1 MWTHS
6 SEVDLLLSCFPS
18 NWVKAPILQKGWVEL
33 ATCELNVYARK
44 LSTYHLSV
52 ESSGP
57 PCKFSVLHR
66 SPRRLPDWNSSF
78 NWNMVDCIVSSLVL
92 LVLSSCMLVGW
103 YNCSGTRYL
112 ATHKPRFFRLAA
124 LYQWDKIQNRK
135 PRFESSCKWGESVLI
150 CLCVQFL
157 NSTLLG
163 NVSVSAESVGGST
176 PSFRV
181 NWNTTL
187 PTTWVCDIYDCHVQT
202 EWNLS
207 ILPLTHPTHWD
218 HSD

>member
-1 MWTHS
+1 MWPGDISVIHTT
-6 SEVDLLLSCFPS
+6 EPFSCLFS
-18 NWVKAPILQKGWVEL
+18 LRPIFKL
-33 ATCELNVYARK
+33 YARK

-103 YNCSGTRYL
+103 YNCCPGSGTRYL
-112 ATHKPRFFRLAA
+112 ATHKPRFFFVSLLCTSETKFKTESLGLKVAA
-124 LYQWDKIQNRK
+124 N
-135 PRFESSCKWGESVLI
+135 EVMSVLI
-150 CLCVQFL
+150 CLCMQFQ

-163 NVSVSAESVGGST
+163 NVSVSAESVGGS
-176 PSFRV
+176 SFRV
-181 NWNTTL
+181 N
-187 PTTWVCDIYDCHVQT
+187 
-202 EWNLS
+202 
-207 ILPLTHPTHWD
+207 
-218 HSD
+218 